1 MSTSKY
7 AHLPWISSQLC
18 LGSHLD
24 PASNLKKVVLS
35 PASPIPIFPGLP
47 LVTTLV
53 KLLELGEVREA
64 DELRT
69 RMKVSDKRY
78 WRIKIRGLA
87 AAGSFEELNAFA
99 IATWTPG
106 EDEMV
111 WQLD

>member
-1 MSTSKY
+1 M
-7 AHLPWISSQLC
+7 
-18 LGSHLD
+18 
-24 PASNLKKVVLS
+24 
-35 PASPIPIFPGLP
+35 
-47 LVTTLV
+47 TTLV

-99 IATWTPG
+99 IATWTPKWRILERMKWFG
-106 EDEMV
+106 NG
-111 WQLD
+111 LIYIYK

>member
-1 MSTSKY
+1 M
-7 AHLPWISSQLC
+7 
-18 LGSHLD
+18 
-24 PASNLKKVVLS
+24 
-35 PASPIPIFPGLP
+35 
-47 LVTTLV
+47 TTLV

-111 WQLD
+111 WQWIDI